1 MNQEQNDAENKI
13 TLVDDDGNEVEYDIL
28 FTFESEDYGKSYIL
42 LVPAE
47 SEPEEQVDV
56 LAFSFDP
63 DEEDEGEQGEMD
75 LIEIDND
82 DEWQMVEDVLD
93 TFLNDENMQ

>member
-1 MNQEQNDAENKI
+1 MSKEQNDAENLI
-13 TLVDDDGNEVEYDIL
+13 TLVDDSGNEVQYEIL
-28 FTFESEDYGKSYIL
+28 FTFESDDYGKSYIL

-56 LAFSFDP
+56 MAFSFDP
-63 DEEDEGEQGEMD
+63 KQEAAEDGD
-75 LIEIDND
+75 LDLTEIDD
-82 DEWQMVEDVLD
+82 DEEWQMVEDVLD

>member
-1 MNQEQNDAENKI
+1 MSKEQNDAENLI
-13 TLVDDDGNEVEYDIL
+13 TLVDDSGNEVQYEIL

-56 LAFSFDP
+56 MAFSFDP
-63 DEEDEGEQGEMD
+63 TQEAAEDGD
-75 LIEIDND
+75 LDLTEIDD
-82 DEWQMVEDVLD
+82 DEEWQMVEDVLD

>member
-1 MNQEQNDAENKI
+1 MSEEQNNTENKI
-13 TLVDDDGNEVEYDIL
+13 TLVDDNGNETEYDIL
-28 FTFESEDYGKSYIL
+28 FTFDSKDYGKSYIL
-42 LVPAE
+42 LIPAD

-56 LAFSFDP
+56 SAFSFDP
-63 DEEDEGEQGEMD
+63 NEENSENGDID
-75 LIEIDND
+75 LVEIDDD

>member
-1 MNQEQNDAENKI
+1 MAKKEQNNADNLI
-13 TLVDDDGNEVEYDIL
+13 TLVDDQGNESLYEIL

-42 LVPAE
+42 LIPAG

-63 DEEDEGEQGEMD
+63 NEDGDATDAELYDIESDEEWD
-75 LIEIDND
+75 
-82 DEWQMVEDVLD
+82 MVEGVLD

>member
-1 MNQEQNDAENKI
+1 MSRKEQNQNDNLI
-13 TLVDDDGNEVEYDIL
+13 TLVDDQGNESLYEIL

-42 LVPAE
+42 LIPAG

-56 LAFSFDP
+56 LAFSFNPNEDGDATDAELYDIES
-63 DEEDEGEQGEMD
+63 DEEWD
-75 LIEIDND
+75 
-82 DEWQMVEDVLD
+82 MVEGVLD